1 MVLVPAKMGRINK
14 RALLSRLQRIGQAS
28 RADLAKSLGL
38 SQPTAGKIAD
48 ELLRLGVLEEVD
60 EVATA
65 SLLRVRAAEGKGKK
79 VGRPGRILRL
89 NRTQPR
95 FLAIQLGVTQTNLS
109 AVPVGVEPE
118 DRWAVQIKTPG
129 SAEAWVKQLKAVA

>member
-1 MVLVPAKMGRINK
+1 MGRINK
-14 RALLSRLQRIGQAS
+14 RALLGRLQRIGQAS
-28 RADLAKSLGL
+28 RAELAKSLGL

-60 EVATA
+60 EVTTA
-65 SLLRVRAAEGKGKK
+65 SLIRSRTANGRGK

-95 FLAIQLGVTQTNLS
+95 FLAIQLGVTETNLA
-109 AVPVGVEPE
+109 AVPVGIEPE
-118 DRWAVQIKTPG
+118 DRWA
-129 SAEAWVKQLKAVA
+129 A